1 MGERRVMEARE
12 SNEHIDLMRLIVMQ
26 LISAPAPVMKMKG
39 LQQSEINWDLL
50 PPTLLFFCLSP
61 VSLDTYQ
68 KGLADRGSAP
78 FPVCVSP
85 PVSLHPFPQRCYH
98 CGFRNF
104 HTRRAAFSAG
114 FRWAVWRKGAGAS
127 LFTITMHHDSRSS
140 FSQLQAGRLSCQVTF
155 RCINTRTGKKE
166 ISREIKFAD
175 VWKRCF
181 CGAFD

>member
-1 MGERRVMEARE
+1 MEARE

-26 LISAPAPVMKMKG
+26 LISAPAPVTKMKG
-39 LQQSEINWDLL
+39 LQLSEINWDLL
-50 PPTLLFFCLSP
+50 LPPTHLFFCLSP

-85 PVSLHPFPQRCYH
+85 PVSLHPLPQRCYH

-104 HTRRAAFSAG
+104 HTRRAAFTAG
-114 FRWAVWRKGAGAS
+114 FRWAARRKCKGAGAS
-127 LFTITMHHDSRSS
+127 LRITMHHHSRSS
-140 FSQLQAGRLSCQVTF
+140 FSQLQAGRLSCRVTF
-155 RCINTRTGKKE
+155 RCINTRTGKRE

-181 CGAFD
+181 CGAFH